1 MKRLSEFV
9 LLAAGLALIVVGVR
23 LMFDHQEADAAFQ
36 QSLLKVFGQDYQWR
50 SIGDANFGVSAIVVG
65 ALMLTASAILEV
77 MTRWMEGASSRYPR
91 G

>member
-9 LLAAGLALIVVGVR
+9 LIAAGVALIVVGSV
-23 LMFDHQEADAAFQ
+23 LMFMHQYCETSFQ
-36 QSLLKVFGQDYQWR
+36 TKLLATFGQDYQWR
-50 SIGDANFGVSAIVVG
+50 SIGDANFGVSVIVVG

-77 MTRWMEGASSRYPR
+77 VTRWMEGVSSRYPR

>member
-23 LMFDHQEADAAFQ
+23 LMFDHQEAEVAFQ
-36 QSLLKVFGQDYQWR
+36 QNLLEVFEKDYHWR

-65 ALMLTASAILEV
+65 ALMVTVSATLEAV
-77 MTRWMEGASSRYPR
+77 MRWMEGVSSRYPR